1 MNILI
6 TGGHGFVGSFI
17 AKNLSSHNVITPKK
31 NELNLF
37 DQKQLDEF
45 FSKHDIDVVIHSAL
59 TGREVLGSVDPV
71 YLSDGLLMFRNLWT
85 NRHLYKTFIN
95 LGTAFEHDLGID
107 NTFIKEGDYLNH
119 LPLTSYGLAKNIV
132 ARIVRDTENF
142 YNLRIFGNF
151 HETESPKRFFKKV
164 INDPEVTINNDCYM
178 DYIYMPDLMPMIET
192 IIFGQSQH
200 RDINMVYTH
209 KYLLSELA
217 YMLCDVMD
225 LDKNKVKIANTNG
238 NNLTG
243 DAQTLASYNF
253 NLIGLEQGIR
263 NYR

>member
-1 MNILI
+1 
-6 TGGHGFVGSFI
+6 
-17 AKNLSSHNVITPKK
+17 
-31 NELNLF
+31 
-37 DQKQLDEF
+37 
-45 FSKHDIDVVIHSAL
+45 
-59 TGREVLGSVDPV
+59 
-71 YLSDGLLMFRNLWT
+71 
-85 NRHLYKTFIN
+85 
-95 LGTAFEHDLGID
+95 
-107 NTFIKEGDYLNH
+107 
-119 LPLTSYGLAKNIV
+119 V